1 MHMGDYPPKS
11 PRTTNFY
18 YHILGISKT
27 ASLAD
32 ICKAYKCL
40 ARKWHPDRNSSNRD
54 EAQAKFTSINEAYRV
69 LSMKKREEA
78 CNTTSL
84 TSDVEDDKT
93 PKNTERG
100 TTAKVSSNNQDGGEE
115 EEFVISSPRLLSRTT
130 SRIVPPEVSQKM
142 SKSGSRRGRTP
153 TPTPTPMDFYAHMQR
168 STSTSCGG
176 ANAPSSSSY
185 SSAPSTPTMADPAFL
200 SKIASKR
207 NNVPPIIFS
216 QSIARRKPPPVEKK
230 LECTLEELCHGRVKV
245 VKITREVISNTGLI
259 VEEEEYV
266 TIVVKPGWKK
276 GTKIT
281 FEGKGDEKPGMLPA
295 DITFVIE
302 EKRHPIF
309 KREGDDLVLGVEIP
323 LVQALTGCTITVP
336 LLGGE

>member
-1 MHMGDYPPKS
+1 
-11 PRTTNFY
+11 
-18 YHILGISKT
+18 
-27 ASLAD
+27 
-32 ICKAYKCL
+32 
-40 ARKWHPDRNSSNRD
+40 
-54 EAQAKFTSINEAYRV
+54 
-69 LSMKKREEA
+69 MKKREEA
-78 CNTTSL
+78 CNTTTS

-93 PKNTERG
+93 PKNTEHG
-100 TTAKVSSNNQDGGEE
+100 KVSSNNQDGGEE

-130 SRIVPPEVSQKM
+130 SRIVPSEVSRKM
-142 SKSGSRRGRTP
+142 SKSGSRRGR
-153 TPTPTPMDFYAHMQR
+153 TPTPMDFYAHMQR

-176 ANAPSSSSY
+176 ANTPSS

-200 SKIASKR
+200 SKITSKR
-207 NNVPPIIFS
+207 NNTPPIIFS

-336 LLGGE
+336 LLGGENMTLNLDDEDVIYPGYEKTIPGHGMPKPKSLDGDRGDLRLKFLVEFPTHLSDEQRAEVSRVLLQD